1 MRFSSVQPDSIQPLD
16 WQDTW
21 RVALGVNYDFA
32 PGTTFRLGVAW
43 DQTPIPGARRRIPR
57 IPDSDR
63 VWLDAAVSF
72 SPFKNI
78 TVHGGYAHL
87 FFQDAPIKTVG
98 PTGNLLAGRS
108 SNQID
113 IVGVQLDWRF

>member
-1 MRFSSVQPDSIQPLD
+1 VS
-16 WQDTW
+16 
-21 RVALGVNYDFA
+21 YDFA
-32 PGTTFRLGVAW
+32 PGTTFRLGVAY
-43 DQTPIPGARRRIPR
+43 DQTPIPNAQHRIPR

-63 VWLDAAVSF
+63 VWLTAGVSF
-72 SPFKNI
+72 SPFESI

-87 FFQDAPIKTVG
+87 FFQDAPIKTVD

-113 IVGVQLDWRF
+113 IVGLQLDCVFNSRRAGQKTP